1 MTYRR
6 EGSARTDL
14 DLVDLRRSL
23 GDLTQAEAA
32 RLLNVTTNTW
42 ARWERGALQVHPARA
57 DQVRR
62 LQRLVIHHGEGPF
75 WGLGIDGIRSVLNGL
90 SLAEALAA
98 HDLDAHGAPL
108 RY

>member
-1 MTYRR
+1 VTYRR
-6 EGSARTDL
+6 EGSARTNL
-14 DLVDLRRSL
+14 DLANLRRSL

-42 ARWERGALQVHPARA
+42 ARWERGALRVHPARA
-57 DQVRR
+57 DQMRR
-62 LQRLVIHHGEGPF
+62 LQRLVIQYGEGPF
-75 WGLGIDGIRSVLNGL
+75 WGLGIDGIRSVLEGL

-98 HDLDAHGAPL
+98 HHLDAHGAPL

>member
-1 MTYRR
+1 MTYRK
-6 EGSARTDL
+6 ETSARTDL

-32 RLLNVTTNTW
+32 RLLSVTTNTW
-42 ARWERGALQVHPARA
+42 ARWERGVLQIHPARA

-62 LQRLVIHHGEGPF
+62 LQQLVMQYGEGPF
-75 WGLGIDGIRSVLNGL
+75 WGLGIDGTRSVLDGL

-98 HDLDAHGAPL
+98 HRLDARGAPL
-108 RY
+108 HR